1 VTGEAVDRPTAAR
14 AAAAAVVPATANV
27 RREGF
32 RWALR
37 DVNVLGMD
45 KVDLR

>member
-1 VTGEAVDRPTAAR
+1 VLSAAGAPGEAVDRPTATR

-32 RWALR
+32 R
-37 DVNVLGMD
+37 
-45 KVDLR
+45 